1 MSFDMHLHSIF
12 SDGELL
18 PSEIARRYAEK
29 GFEAIAIT
37 DHADGSNME
46 FILKH
51 LLRAKGELQGHGIKV
66 LIGIELTHLPPDL
79 IPVLAVKAKKLGAE
93 VVVVHGET
101 IVEPVAR
108 GTNIAGV
115 STPEVDIL
123 SHPGLITVEEAELAR
138 ENEIFLELSARKG
151 HCLANGHVAR
161 VAEEVKAEL
170 LVNTDSHAPED
181 IILPENILNVALAS
195 GLSDKY
201 SRIITGVNPKRLIV
215 D

>member
-37 DHADGSNME
+37 DRNME

-51 LLRAKGELQGHGIKV
+51 LLRAKGELQGHDIKV

-79 IPVLAVKAKKLGAE
+79 IPRFAVKAKKLGAE

-108 GTNIAGV
+108 GTNSAGV
-115 STPEVDIL
+115 STPDVDIL
-123 SHPGLITVEEAELAR
+123 SHPGLITVEEAELAK

-201 SRIITGVNPKRLIV
+201 SRIITAVNPRRLTV